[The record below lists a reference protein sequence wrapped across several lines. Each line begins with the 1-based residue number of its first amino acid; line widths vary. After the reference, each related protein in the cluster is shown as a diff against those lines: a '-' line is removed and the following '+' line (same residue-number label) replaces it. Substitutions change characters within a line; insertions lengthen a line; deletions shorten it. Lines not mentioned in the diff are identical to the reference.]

1 MLLGT
6 YVVAFELLF
15 FTRISYQIRRINWL
29 EINSYLQDIR
39 LLFSKDFSTIISLE
53 YFLLSYT
60 AKGEK

>member
-29 EINSYLQDIR
+29 EINSYFTRHQT
-39 LLFSKDFSTIISLE
+39 FVQ
-53 YFLLSYT
+53 
-60 AKGEK
+60 